1 VTRVVD
7 ERHVIS
13 DRLDDTLVVEAA
25 AGTGKTTQLVARI
38 VALLTTGRARL
49 TEIVAVT
56 FSEKAA
62 GELKLRLREE
72 VERARLAAV
81 PGSDQDRRL
90 DAAVREFEEA
100 HLSTIHG
107 FCAELL
113 RERPVEAQIDP
124 SFEVMT
130 ETQSDQLFDQA
141 FNAWL
146 ETTLGSPG
154 EGVKRSLRRPRQVW
168 WWRDDEEEDGPIAR
182 LRKAAREL
190 REWRDFPEPW
200 KRPVWDRPAMIDAVV
215 QSVLDVAAM
224 TATPIYEHDML
235 FHDTTS
241 LRRAA
246 AEIKR
251 LAAQSPRDYDGLEAQ
266 LATLANDR
274 DLAGKRKGSGAMYS
288 HSVSRQAVLEKRE
301 ALSSLLKNFKAVA
314 DADLAGL
321 LHAELQ
327 GCMELY
333 QERKRRT
340 GALDFLDLLIRARDL
355 VHDCAP
361 VRYGFQKRFKY
372 ILVDEFQD
380 TDPLQAELL
389 LMLAS
394 DDSGRPR
401 RGALFIV
408 GDPKQSIYR
417 FRRADVG
424 VYLRVCDDLQGEGVR
439 PVKLKQSFRS
449 VPNLQRFV
457 NAAFRPEMKYDPES
471 LQADYVEL
479 AEHRPD
485 IAGQPS
491 VIALPVPK
499 PYGRFRIARKSIDE
513 CLPDAV
519 AEFVRWLL
527 QDSGWKVTTADEGP
541 RRVAASDICL
551 LFRRFIAYQ
560 DDVTR
565 RYVEALEARGVPH
578 LLVGG
583 KTFHER
589 EEVDAVRTA
598 LAAIE
603 WPEDELSI
611 FATLRGPLFALGDEE
626 LLEYHACVRET
637 RHGHAFHPY
646 HVPADL
652 PSHLQPIGDALGMM
666 RDLHAG
672 RNYRPVA
679 DTIGR
684 LIDRTRAHA
693 GFMLWRGGE
702 QVLGNVL
709 HIAELARQYEA
720 EGGLSFRG
728 FVEMLRSAADRAQ
741 APEAPILEEG
751 SDGVRLMTVHK
762 AKGLEF
768 PAVILA
774 DISCGL
780 SREDAQRYIDP
791 AGKLCAVR
799 LAGWAPLD
807 LLENNDREA
816 KRDRAEGVRLAYVA
830 ATRARDLLVV
840 PAVGDEPFDDSW
852 LSPLNEALY
861 PPLED
866 RQSPKA
872 AVGCPPF
879 KGKDTVLERPD
890 GEQPGS
896 ATVRPGHYDFVD
908 PGSNDRVSV
917 VWWDPLLLQ
926 GTGDDT
932 RGLRRD
938 DLISKEARPEDVAA
952 DRARYDAWC
961 AARVSARE
969 MGAQPSL
976 LVMTATEWAHAV
988 VEGSADPRLR
998 PTSTERSFTP
1008 ANVST
1013 EDAGVAGTR
1022 PSGKRFGV
1030 LVHALLAAVPLDA
1043 DSDQIDEL
1051 ARLHAKVIGAPDE
1064 ERDEAARVV
1073 DRVLRHRVLK
1083 AAREAAACHRE
1094 APVSIVVDGVLIDG
1108 QVDLAFETDE
1118 GWTVVDFKTDAEI
1131 GGADEVY
1138 RRQVGLYAQAIA
1150 RVTGQPSRG
1159 LLLRV

>member
-1 VTRVVD
+1 MTRAVD

-38 VALLTTGRARL
+38 VALITTGRARL

-72 VERARLAAV
+72 IERARLAAKL
-81 PGSDQDRRL
+81 GSREDRRL
-90 DAAVREFEEA
+90 DAAVLEFEEA

-124 SFEVMT
+124 SFEVTT
-130 ETQSDQLFDQA
+130 EMQSDQLFDQA

-146 ETTLGSPG
+146 ETTLESPG
-154 EGVKRSLRRPRQVW
+154 DGVKRSLRRPRQVS

-224 TATPIYEHDML
+224 TATPIYERDML
-235 FHDTTS
+235 FQDTAS
-241 LRRAA
+241 LRRAG

-266 LATLANDR
+266 LATLASDR
-274 DLAGKRKGSGAMYS
+274 DLASKRKGSGAMYS
-288 HSVSRQAVLEKRE
+288 HSVNRQAVLEKRE
-301 ALSSLLKNFKAVA
+301 ALLSVLKNFKAVA

-327 GCMELY
+327 SCIELY

-355 VHDCAP
+355 VRDCAP
-361 VRYGFQKRFKY
+361 VRYAFQKRFKF

-424 VYLRVCDDLQGEGVR
+424 VYQRVCDDLQREGAR

-457 NAAFRPEMKYDPES
+457 NAAFRPEMKHDAES

-527 QDSGWKVTTADEGP
+527 QDSGWKVTTAEEAP
-541 RRVAASDICL
+541 RRVDASDICL

-626 LLEYHACVRET
+626 LLEYHARVRET

-652 PSHLQPIGDALGMM
+652 PSHLQPIGEALGMM
-666 RDLHAG
+666 RELHAG

-702 QVLGNVL
+702 QVLANVL

-728 FVEMLRSAADRAQ
+728 FVEMLRAAADRAQ

-751 SDGVRLMTVHK
+751 SAGVRLMTVHK

-768 PAVILA
+768 PVVILA

-780 SREDAQRYIDP
+780 SRDDAQRYLDA

-840 PAVGDEPFDDSW
+840 PAVGDEPFDEGW
-852 LSPLNEALY
+852 LSPLSDALY

-872 AVGCPPF
+872 ALGCPPF

-896 ATVRPGHYDFVD
+896 ATVRPGQYDFVD
-908 PGSNDRVSV
+908 PRSNDRVSV

-952 DRARYDAWC
+952 DRARYDAWL
-961 AARVSARE
+961 AARASAKE

-976 LVMTATEWAHAV
+976 LVVTATEWAHAA
-988 VEGSADPRLR
+988 VEGHEDPALR
-998 PTSTERSFTP
+998 SKSQWFN
-1008 ANVST
+1008 AVDVSID
-1013 EDAGVAGTR
+1013 DAGVAGTR
-1022 PSGKRFGV
+1022 PGGKRFGV

-1043 DSDQIDEL
+1043 DGDQIDDL

-1064 ERDEAARVV
+1064 ERDEAARIV

-1083 AAREAAACHRE
+1083 AARAAAACRRE
-1094 APVSIVVDGVLIDG
+1094 APVSIVIDGVLVDG
-1108 QVDLAFETDE
+1108 QVDLAFESDE

-1131 GGADEVY
+1131 AGADEVY

-1150 RVTGQPSRG
+1150 RVTGRPSRG
-1159 LLLRV
+1159 VLLRV